1 MIKIT
6 GSLYLLLQDTTR
18 LVSMVVEHSVELYTY
33 SIDITQQQE
42 HFLQF

>member
-1 MIKIT
+1 MIKI
-6 GSLYLLLQDTTR
+6 SLYLLLQDTR

-42 HFLQF
+42 HFPQF